1 MMISIVTGYYNRKEL
16 FYRTLKSISKSKIKD
31 FELIAVD
38 DGSSPDQRIEDLQIE
53 FPFLKIIRLEKEN
66 KWYIN
71 PCIPFNIGLR
81 EAKGDI
87 IVLQNPECLHVHDIL
102 SYFSENLNDSV
113 YMSTSAYGLN
123 PELTNQLPQYCE
135 NNTVAE
141 LLESLPQRPYIGGTA
156 LGWYNHSRFRP
167 VHFHFCSAMT
177 RSNMAK
183 LNGFDER
190 YAHGIGY
197 DDDELIARVRILG
210 LKLTITDDVSVIHQY
225 HKSLWEGPN
234 TGQLCERNRIILHH
248 NTHRENKFNA
258 NIIKLWSG
266 T

>member
-1 MMISIVTGYYNRKEL
+1 MSTDKEKHCQHYVL
-16 FYRTLKSISKSKIKD
+16 SECSQYHHDNCVGETQCIYDLENKLSTLKTK
-31 FELIAVD
+31 
-38 DGSSPDQRIEDLQIE
+38 
-53 FPFLKIIRLEKEN
+53 LE
-66 KWYIN
+66 
-71 PCIPFNIGLR
+71 
-81 EAKGDI
+81 
-87 IVLQNPECLHVHDIL
+87 
-102 SYFSENLNDSV
+102 S
-113 YMSTSAYGLN
+113 
-123 PELTNQLPQYCE
+123 
-135 NNTVAE
+135 NNFTVAE